1 MPEGMKV
8 PRRKINH
15 DPAHHAA
22 QPFNGAYRKHTTP
35 QSQRAF
41 IALALD
47 RLKLEQ
53 QRKAMRDLKKKQ
65 QREAELRQ
73 EQDHK
78 QRGFNEAR
86 QAFEQTLLNASLA
99 ATKEME

>member
-1 MPEGMKV
+1 M
-8 PRRKINH
+8 PRRKINQ
-15 DPAHHAA
+15 DPAHHAD
-22 QPFNGAYRKHTTP
+22 QRIKGTYRKYATP

-41 IALALD
+41 IALELD

-65 QREAELRQ
+65 QHEAELRQ

-86 QAFEQTLLNASLA
+86 HAFEQTLLKASLA